1 MSKPLVMGIL
11 NVTPDSF
18 SDGGL
23 FFDHNVAIAK
33 GLEMIKQGANII
45 DVGGESSR
53 PGADVVS
60 EDEELRRVLPVIKY
74 LSNFTRVSIDTVK
87 PNVARESIDAGASLI
102 NDISASLDYV
112 AAEKKAGY
120 VVMHMQG
127 TPQSMQQNPHYE
139 DVVNQVYEFLI
150 QGAKKAS
157 EIGIEEV
164 WIDPGIGFGKTDQ
177 HNLTLLNQLSKLVQS
192 PYPVLIGTSR
202 KGFLGRIAPLQNG
215 QPAPVNQ
222 RLEASLATATW
233 AMAQGC
239 QMVRVHD
246 VEPTCQAAELV
257 GENFGEK

>member
-1 MSKPLVMGIL
+1 MGKPLVMGIL

-23 FFDHNVAIAK
+23 FFDHQVAIAK
-33 GLEMIKQGANII
+33 GLQMIKQGANII

-53 PGADVVS
+53 PGACVVP
-60 EDEELRRVLPVIKY
+60 EGEELRRVLPVIEY
-74 LSNFTRVSIDTVK
+74 LSNFTRISIDTVK
-87 PNVARESIDAGASLI
+87 PSVASKAVDAGASLI
-102 NDISASLDYV
+102 NDISANLGHI
-112 AAEKKAGY
+112 AAEKKVGY

-127 TPQSMQQNPHYE
+127 SPQDMQQNPYYE
-139 DVVNQVYEFLI
+139 DVVNQVYDFLI
-150 QGAKKAS
+150 QEAKKAL

-177 HNLTLLNQLSKLVQS
+177 HNLALLNQLSRLVNS
-192 PYPVLIGTSR
+192 PYPVLVGTSR
-202 KGFLGRIAPLQNG
+202 KGFLGRIAPLRNG
-215 QPAPVNQ
+215 QPAPVDQ

-246 VEPTCQAAELV
+246 VEPTCQAAALV
-257 GENFGEK
+257 GDEF